1 MIFKLLF
8 STILS
13 LGIIFSE
20 SKNLSVKPFSSL
32 ERNCESIENQE
43 ECFEMGCDWI
53 ISYNQNGND
62 LILIE
67 ECVRFESG
75 DTGGSNG
82 GGQDEC
88 SEFPQ
93 DLCDAFPFCSW
104 NEDLNQCFRD
114 NEGGGDGAV
123 EGCMSFTQDECVDI
137 LDCEWIVQLTPNGV
151 FEVCVES
158 SGTMDDG
165 GWNDDS
171 GWDDGGEFECDP
183 NMICGQAMTCFDN
196 LLYPTTCGPEN
207 CDLPIGQCD
216 DDNSDIPECLQDC
229 QGIENLNFEENADE
243 ACDWIIST
251 LSMYDPSFGSCFNNC
266 DDQIINEVNEVIESC
281 FECLQ
286 NQDIDCSD
294 IFNDDEDLEC
304 TDINNQEECANAGCD
319 WILNNP
325 NGNFGICIDHDSVD
339 DGGWDDGGEDCICTE
354 EYDPVCGV
362 DGNTYSNICY
372 ADCENIYIDYEG
384 ECNDNGGDDGL
395 VDESCSDFNNPNL
408 CFDAG
413 CEWFNG
419 NMPGAGYCDDSEEDC
434 NPDLM
439 CGGAITCWEDGL
451 LYPSTCG
458 PENCDLPIGQCEDIA
473 ECEDGEINNDNPCNP
488 MECYDGQ
495 WFEIIVDCAEQMGVP
510 CEGGIYVD
518 PPQGECCSTC
528 VEYEQTAILRLG
540 HVEGN
545 PGSEA
550 TVPLFLDS
558 NFYNVGGLQFTIK
571 TTGSDNITDYVIP
584 SGIVSMEDCFTAD
597 FNNLDGSFIGIV
609 FSLSGCSYDAGNNI
623 HIADLV
629 YELLDSSEIGND
641 AELVFESTIVSDPSG
656 TELPSSGQSGSIFI
670 GMLADINGD
679 GNINVLDVVLAV
691 GFAIATDEPSESE
704 FWASDINQD
713 GMINVLDIVQ
723 LVSVILE
730 SDNGN

>member
-1 MIFKLLF
+1 M
-8 STILS
+8 S
-13 LGIIFSE
+13 L
-20 SKNLSVKPFSSL
+20 
-32 ERNCESIENQE
+32 
-43 ECFEMGCDWI
+43 
-53 ISYNQNGND
+53 
-62 LILIE
+62 
-67 ECVRFESG
+67 
-75 DTGGSNG
+75 
-82 GGQDEC
+82 
-88 SEFPQ
+88 
-93 DLCDAFPFCSW
+93 
-104 NEDLNQCFRD
+104 
-114 NEGGGDGAV
+114 
-123 EGCMSFTQDECVDI
+123 TQDECTDTEN
-137 LDCEWIVQLTPNGV
+137 CMWIPGFAGWT
-151 FEVCVES
+151 CVES
-158 SGTMDDG
+158 DGTMDDG